1 MRVRAFE
8 HDGSPMKNC
17 NFKANICAR
26 HVRIDVK
33 NENNE
38 RKNANSSTTQTY
50 RTKALKRVKNVVNK
64 IFFFALLCLLLSRS
78 LFIFSRFFN
87 LFHYANR
94 KET

>member
-8 HDGSPMKNC
+8 HDGSPMKNY

-38 RKNANSSTTQTY
+38 RHKKKLEHSS
-50 RTKALKRVKNVVNK
+50 NK
-64 IFFFALLCLLLSRS
+64 KE
-78 LFIFSRFFN
+78 
-87 LFHYANR
+87 R
-94 KET
+94 KGTAKKKK

>member
-8 HDGSPMKNC
+8 HDGSPMKNY

-33 NENNE
+33 NVNNE
-38 RKNANSSTTQTY
+38 KERKKKANANNSTTQTY

-64 IFFFALLCLLLSRS
+64 NGFLFFY
-78 LFIFSRFFN
+78 IPFS
-87 LFHYANR
+87 LFHYSN
-94 KET
+94 